1 MEKKKQII
9 VKVDLS
15 NMISEKRYSRSFNSL
30 ASYEVID
37 VINSRNEVYRGLI
50 VNALTK
56 LSNIDLSRVYLNGE
70 LCNKGSV
77 LSQANEDIITYGDN
91 RNYLDSM
98 LIISSTV
105 NALIEELNRD
115 YRLIE
120 INYFYMSDILGVEVR
135 AL

>member
-15 NMISEKRYSRSFNSL
+15 SMISEKWYSRSFNSL

-37 VINSRNEVYRGLI
+37 VINNRNEVYRGLI

-70 LCNKGSV
+70 LCNKGV
-77 LSQANEDIITYGDN
+77 DLSQANEDMITYGDN

-135 AL
+135 AR